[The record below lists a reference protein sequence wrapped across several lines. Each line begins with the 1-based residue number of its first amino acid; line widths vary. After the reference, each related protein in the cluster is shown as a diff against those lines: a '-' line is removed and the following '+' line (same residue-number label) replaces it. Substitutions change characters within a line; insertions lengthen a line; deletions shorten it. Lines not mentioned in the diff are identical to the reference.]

1 MILPRRYFA
10 YGSNIVA
17 RQMTHRC
24 PAARAIGPARLDGW
38 RFRIMTRGFATIL
51 PDPASHVLGVLWE
64 LTPACEAALDRY
76 EGVHRGLYA
85 KHEMPIDGRD
95 TLVYVAAD
103 VAPGPP
109 KPGYLEAIIAAAV
122 EREFAPDYVAAE
134 LRVWLQGE
142 PGQRQANAR

>member
-1 MILPRRYFA
+1 MTNPPRRYFA

-24 PAARAIGPARLDGW
+24 PAARAIGLARLDGW
-38 RFRIMTRGFATIL
+38 RFRIMTRGFATIV
-51 PDPASHVLGVLWE
+51 PEPAAHVLGVVWT

-85 KHEMPIDGRD
+85 KHEIAIDGQG
-95 TLVYVAAD
+95 TLVYIASD
-103 VAPGPP
+103 IEPGPP

-122 EREFAPDYVAAE
+122 ERDFAQDYIAAE
-134 LRVWLQGE
+134 L
-142 PGQRQANAR
+142 QAALC

>member
-1 MILPRRYFA
+1 MDLTRRYFA
-10 YGSNIVA
+10 YGSNIVG

-24 PAARAIGPARLDGW
+24 PAARLVGPARLDGW

-51 PDPASHVLGVLWE
+51 PDPASHVLGLVWA

-85 KHEMPIDGRD
+85 KQDILIGPDKA
-95 TLVYVAAD
+95 LVYIASD
-103 VAPGPP
+103 IDPGRP

-122 EREFAPDYVAAE
+122 EREFAAEYVTAE
-134 LRVWLQGE
+134 LGAWLESRAG
-142 PGQRQANAR
+142 

>member
-1 MILPRRYFA
+1 MTLPRRYFA

-51 PDPASHVLGVLWE
+51 PDPAAHVLGVLWE

-85 KHEMPIDGRD
+85 KRELPIDGCD
-95 TLVYVAAD
+95 TLVYVASDLDAG
-103 VAPGPP
+103 VP
-109 KPGYLEAIIAAAV
+109 KPGYLEAIITAAV
-122 EREFAPDYVAAE
+122 EREFAADYVAAE
-134 LRVWLQGE
+134 LRVWLAGAAISAE
-142 PGQRQANAR
+142 G